1 MTTDASDNGK
11 PTCCGPGDLSAC
23 KIETAEERK
32 KTESKAKPPK
42 KKTVTDQQKKRREG
56 AAKAC

>member
-23 KIETAEERK
+23 KIETAEDRSK
-32 KTESKAKPPK
+32 AESKAKPPK
-42 KKTVTDQQKKRREG
+42 ENTVNDK
-56 AAKAC
+56 AKNSGKA